1 MLLLAQYEKTAAAVA
16 VAAAAEDSV
25 ELLLK
30 LLQIR
35 DMFTNTRMLIGII
48 SP

>member
-16 VAAAAEDSV
+16 VAAAAEESL
-25 ELLLK
+25 EMLLR

-35 DMFTNTRMLIGII
+35 DMFTNTCMLIGII